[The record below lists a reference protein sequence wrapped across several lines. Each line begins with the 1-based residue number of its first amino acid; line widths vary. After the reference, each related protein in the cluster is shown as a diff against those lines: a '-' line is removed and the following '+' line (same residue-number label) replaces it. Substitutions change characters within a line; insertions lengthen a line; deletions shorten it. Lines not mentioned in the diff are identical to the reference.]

1 LLSERISRKEYIV
14 VFFVLGILTGIEIW
28 AADATSG
35 NLKIWTLIILALV
48 KAACV
53 AMFFMHLKTERNWLR
68 LIAVLPLLTG
78 AFAYVLIL
86 EVMFR

>member
-1 LLSERISRKEYIV
+1 LSGHISRKEYIA
-14 VFFVLGILTGIEIW
+14 VFFVLGTLTGIEVW
-28 AADATSG
+28 VADATSG
-35 NLKIWTLIILALV
+35 NLKIWILIILAMV

-68 LIAVLPLLTG
+68 FIAVLPLLTG
-78 AFAYVLIL
+78 IFAYVLIL